1 MSLRM
6 TAGRGLSLLLLLGA
20 CTAGD
25 PLQAHVRGC
34 ATGGHAPGS
43 HGFAQCMTQA
53 DTIILTDEARERRR
67 WLQRL
72 QREQVDAEARV
83 GRERVVVLARP

>member
-6 TAGRGLSLLLLLGA
+6 TAGTGLALLLLGA
-20 CTAGD
+20 CTTGD
-25 PLQAHVRGC
+25 PFQAHVRGC
-34 ATGGHAPGS
+34 ATGGHATGS
-43 HGFAQCMTQA
+43 HGFSQCMTQA
-53 DTIILTDEARERRR
+53 NTAIPSDEVRERRR